1 MDGPEVSGL
10 WLGDTVGSD
19 VVGLEVT
26 GLRLGDLDGP
36 EVSGLWLG
44 DTVGSDVVGST
55 SEVGYGVTG
64 DADWG
69 ELVGFCVMSA
79 TS

>member
-1 MDGPEVSGL
+1 M
-10 WLGDTVGSD
+10 
-19 VVGLEVT
+19 
-26 GLRLGDLDGP
+26 
-36 EVSGLWLG
+36 
-44 DTVGSDVVGST
+44 GSDVVGST

-69 ELVGFCVMSA
+69 ELVGLGVMFA

>member
-1 MDGPEVSGL
+1 M
-10 WLGDTVGSD
+10 VGSTS
-19 VVGLEVT
+19 E
-26 GLRLGDLDGP
+26 
-36 EVSGLWLG
+36 
-44 DTVGSDVVGST
+44 VGSDVVGST

-69 ELVGFCVMSA
+69 ELVGLGVASA